1 MTKFE
6 MLDKIIERNAGYLL
20 TSTVQDSGIS
30 RTYLS
35 RYVKERE
42 LERIETG
49 IYILPEIWP
58 DPLYVL
64 QLKNKETVFSNETAL
79 YLYGLME
86 HEPKRICLS
95 VKRGYNATHL
105 IKRGIKP
112 YFVKKELFNQGVTLV
127 KTPYGNEVRAY
138 DIDKTICDMI
148 HRKDEMD
155 IQVFQTA
162 LKEYINGNRKNIH
175 RLMVY
180 AQQMGLERKI
190 RNYLEVLL

>member
-127 KTPYGNEVRAY
+127 KTSYGNEVRVY

>member
-6 MLDKIIERNAGYLL
+6 MLDKIIEQNAGYLL

-127 KTPYGNEVRAY
+127 KTSYGNEVRVY

>member
-127 KTPYGNEVRAY
+127 KTSYGNEVRAY